1 MEWLKPVLRESQKV
15 AAIVEIKPEV
25 VVVAVTKQ
33 APPKKELKAKIIGGY
48 VRNGGDVVT
57 GA

>member
-1 MEWLKPVLRESQKV
+1 MEWLKPVLLRESQKV
-15 AAIVEIKPEV
+15 AAIVESKPE

-57 GA
+57 GG

>member
-1 MEWLKPVLRESQKV
+1 MLRDTQKV
-15 AAIVEIKPEV
+15 AAAIVENKPDV
-25 VVVAVTKQ
+25 MVAVTKQ

-48 VRNGGDVVT
+48 VRNDAGDVVT

>member
-1 MEWLKPVLRESQKV
+1 MLLRESQKV
-15 AAIVEIKPEV
+15 AALVESKPEV
-25 VVVAVTKQ
+25 MVAVTKQ

-48 VRNGGDVVT
+48 VRNDGVDVVT